1 MRRGGLACQIG
12 QIARGHRDER
22 LGATVVTATTYAP
35 ASTISVTRRSRQSAA
50 EISTLC
56 KSSRIGPREPRSSRQ
71 PARAGPRPS
80 SEPARPNPRYHAH
93 DGSTTPASR
102 SPAARPG
109 PIFEPVSAQPP
120 SWTDHRAPGERA
132 AALAA
137 SWCTRRLGRS
147 YAQPAWQM
155 LADAARLGVV
165 RHGRPEAWAAGAVI
179 ALARAS
185 GLLGAGRALAA
196 QQVAD
201 ELDVTLGALAVT
213 ERELARAL
221 NLAHYAHRPPS
232 AWSPTPGARHTPAT
246 RSMR

>member
-1 MRRGGLACQIG
+1 MQRRGDLQTIRSDHCLAKSVLANR
-12 QIARGHRDER
+12 IADSTTPYQGHDQPSTCGPPSVQLADGSAQLRRER
-22 LGATVVTATTYAP
+22 
-35 ASTISVTRRSRQSAA
+35 
-50 EISTLC
+50 
-56 KSSRIGPREPRSSRQ
+56 
-71 PARAGPRPS
+71 
-80 SEPARPNPRYHAH
+80 NPRYRAH

-137 SWCTRRLGRS
+137 CWCTRRLGRS

-155 LADAARLGVV
+155 LADAARLGVI

-185 GLLGAGRALAA
+185 GLLGAGRALTA
-196 QQVAD
+196 QQGSRR
-201 ELDVTLGALAVT
+201 T
-213 ERELARAL
+213 
-221 NLAHYAHRPPS
+221 
-232 AWSPTPGARHTPAT
+232 
-246 RSMR
+246 